1 MTYKWNSADAQQ
13 YAEQFASL
21 LCDEFFKNKE
31 SISGAEVLQIS
42 EIKQLN
48 LLVIKNLYDKW
59 QEENTRLKSPFFDYS
74 NPEVKEAL
82 ESFMNVL
89 SRHISVN
96 QKTFQSL
103 LSKATFDTLQ
113 LAAEPQA
120 FFEGQLRNLP
130 DFKLSKSWIDKNSK
144 YFVFNKHI
152 LNKLGEKT
160 GDINVFANEAI
171 QWLKEIIASEGTE
184 DPSDLLA
191 DLNNILPLYVGKA
204 AGKTSFFDEA
214 LNGSAST
221 NPVRLKPTEEPL
233 PEIPAK
239 PIPVKVKIDKP
250 VALQEEAMARLNEK
264 HSGTSVTLNERI
276 ISENTKNLLDLH
288 QKKKIS
294 SLKEGISFN
303 QRHLF
308 VRNLFAGDLDAF
320 NQTLE
325 ALETYSSYDQAINHL
340 EQNTVKQFQWKAGS
354 EEAGEFYAHL
364 ERKFA

>member
-13 YAEQFASL
+13 YAEQFSSL
-21 LCDEFFKNKE
+21 ICDEFFKNKE
-31 SISGAEVLQIS
+31 RISGAEVLQIS

-74 NPEVKEAL
+74 HTEVQEAL

-96 QKTFQSL
+96 RKTFQML

-130 DFKLSKSWIDKNSK
+130 DFKLSNSWVENNSK
-144 YFVFNKHI
+144 YFVLNKHI
-152 LNKLGEKT
+152 LTKLGEKA

-171 QWLKEIIASEGTE
+171 QWLKEIIASDGTE
-184 DPSDLLA
+184 DASDLLA
-191 DLNNILPLYVGKA
+191 DLNNILPLYSGKA
-204 AGKTSFFDEA
+204 SGKTSFFDEA
-214 LNGSAST
+214 LNGTATAS
-221 NPVRLKPTEEPL
+221 PVRLKPTEEPL
-233 PEIPAK
+233 PEIPARPE
-239 PIPVKVKIDKP
+239 PIRVKTEKP
-250 VALQEEAMARLNEK
+250 VVMMEEAMARLNER

-288 QKKKIS
+288 QKKRIN

-308 VRNLFAGDLDAF
+308 VRNLFGGDLDAF

-325 ALETYSSYDQAINHL
+325 ALETYSSYDQAVNHL
-340 EQNTVKQFQWKAGS
+340 EQSTAKQFHWKAGS

>member
-1 MTYKWNSADAQQ
+1 MNYKWNSAEAQQ
-13 YAEQFASL
+13 YAEQFSSL
-21 LCDEFFKNKE
+21 LCHEFFKNKE

-59 QEENTRLKSPFFDYS
+59 KEENTRLKSPFFDYS

-96 QKTFQSL
+96 QKTFRSL

-130 DFKLSKSWIDKNSK
+130 DFKLSKIWVDKNSK
-144 YFVFNKHI
+144 YFAVNKHI
-152 LNKLGEKT
+152 LSKLGEKA
-160 GDINVFANEAI
+160 GDTHVFANEAI
-171 QWLKEIIASEGTE
+171 QWLKEIITTEGSEDT
-184 DPSDLLA
+184 SDLLA
-191 DLNNILPLYVGKA
+191 DLNNILPLPLEKA
-204 AGKTSFFDEA
+204 SSKTSFFDEA
-214 LNGSAST
+214 LSGSAEPKT
-221 NPVRLKPTEEPL
+221 ITLKPSEEPL
-233 PEIPAK
+233 PEIPVK
-239 PIPVKVKIDKP
+239 PEPVKE
-250 VALQEEAMARLNEK
+250 ALQKPMAIKEEAMARLNEK

-276 ISENTKNLLDLH
+276 ISENTRNLLDLH

-308 VRNLFAGDLDAF
+308 VRNLFGGDLDAF

-325 ALETYSSYDQAINHL
+325 ALETFSTYDQAIRHL
-340 EQNTVKQFQWKAGS
+340 EQNTVKQYQWKAGS
-354 EEAGEFYAHL
+354 EETNEFYAHL